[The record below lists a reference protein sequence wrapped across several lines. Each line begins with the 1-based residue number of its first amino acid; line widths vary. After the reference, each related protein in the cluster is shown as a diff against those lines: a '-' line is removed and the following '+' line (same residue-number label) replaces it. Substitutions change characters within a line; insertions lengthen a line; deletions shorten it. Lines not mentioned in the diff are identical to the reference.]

1 MQVEKSERGRFH
13 EQSAGAA
20 SVVRQK
26 RGRGFNSLKRESI
39 RRRRY
44 ANIMIVMSLCG
55 VAGLVMLFAA
65 LLR

>member
-1 MQVEKSERGRFH
+1 MQVEKVEYGWVRG
-13 EQSAGAA
+13 QVPDAG
-20 SVVRQK
+20 SFVRLK
-26 RGRGFNSLKRESI
+26 GGRGFNSLKREAI

-44 ANIMIVMSLCG
+44 ANTMVVSSLIG